1 MKIGSKKQL
10 AVILSKLEDFKPSGG
25 ESELKL
31 EQYSTPSEIAA
42 DWLWNMANLGD
53 ISGKV
58 IVDLA
63 CGPGFLGLGALLL
76 GAKKVYFVDKSE
88 EAIEICKRNHNKLKE
103 EFGIVGSEFICSDVK
118 DFNVEGADVVAQN
131 PPFGTKVKHVDKLF
145 LEKAFGL
152 SPVVWSMHKLST
164 TKFVEAIASDFGF
177 VITHHWKYDFMIK
190 KKFEFHKKPKVFVE
204 VGLWRLERKLKIS

>member
-1 MKIGSKKQL
+1 MAIRSKKLL
-10 AVILSKLEDFKPSGG
+10 AVILSKLEDFSATGG
-25 ESELKL
+25 KSELKL

-53 ISGKV
+53 IASKV

-88 EAIEICKRNHNKLKE
+88 EAIRLSKLNYNKLKE
-103 EFGIVGSEFICSDVK
+103 EFDIVGSEFILGDVT
-118 DFNVEGADVVAQN
+118 DFNVPVDVVIQN

-145 LEKAFGL
+145 LEKAFSIAG
-152 SPVVWSMHKLST
+152 VVWSMHKLST
-164 TKFVEAIASDFGF
+164 TKFVETIARDYDFL
-177 VITHHWKYDFMIK
+177 ITHHWKYDFMIK
-190 KKFEFHKKPKVFVE
+190 KKFEFHRKPKVFVE
-204 VGLWRLERKLKIS
+204 VGLWRMEKKSL

>member
-1 MKIGSKKQL
+1 MAIRSKKQL
-10 AVILSKLEDFKPSGG
+10 AVILSKLEDFKPLGS

-53 ISGKV
+53 IASKV

-88 EAIEICKRNHNKLKE
+88 EAIRLSKLNYNKLKE
-103 EFGIVGSEFICSDVK
+103 LFNIVGSEFVVGDVT
-118 DFNVEGADVVAQN
+118 DFNIPVDVVIQN
-131 PPFGTKVKHVDKLF
+131 PPFGTKIKHLDKLF
-145 LEKAFGL
+145 LEKAFAVGKII
-152 SPVVWSMHKLST
+152 WSMHKLST
-164 TKFVEAIASDFGF
+164 IKFVEAIAKDHDFL
-177 VITHHWKYDFMIK
+177 ITHHWKYDFMIK
-190 KKFEFHKKPKVFVE
+190 KKFKFHRKPKVYVE
-204 VGLWRLERKLKIS
+204 VGLWRMEKSL